1 MNEEEGKHVAGII
14 VAVFITVGM
23 ISALA
28 LIDSIKKAVP
38 VIDVGDTIVFSK
50 ALTDSPAYK
59 QCVKKDLR
67 TIKEFKDCLKDKGAM

>member
-1 MNEEEGKHVAGII
+1 MNEEEGKHVVGII

-28 LIDSIKKAVP
+28 LIDSVKKVVP
-38 VIDVGDTIVFSK
+38 AIGIGDTIVFSR

-59 QCVKKDLR
+59 QCAKKDLR
-67 TIKEFKDCLKDKGAM
+67 TIKEFKDCLKDKGVM